1 MADHYNA
8 FISYRHAE
16 ADIRVAEAIEKGL
29 EQFHVPGKIRQ
40 KTGIKRINRI
50 FRDKDELP
58 LTSDLTAE
66 ISNALENS
74 DYLIVI
80 CSTNTRESLWVPRE
94 IEFFLRN
101 HTRKQILTVL
111 VDGEPT
117 DTIPEVLLSEKKTV
131 KDFYGNEQEIEV
143 PIEPLSCDYRMPPKK
158 AKKEELP
165 RLASSLLG
173 CSYAELMNRRR
184 QYKIRQ
190 LSIIFSAM
198 LLVAIGFGAYMFYSR
213 KTIIESRKALVESNE
228 KLVQSQQEL
237 LESREKIKE
246 NYNTA
251 LRNQSRYL
259 ANESKR
265 LMDEDLRTTAL
276 LIALESM
283 PAEGKSGVVT
293 PEAIKALN
301 EATYA
306 YQTTFGFDMN
316 PIWNYS
322 LPNTIQS
329 FEVSYDGKHLAALD
343 EYGTLVVWDTK
354 KHQEELRLTSESM
367 YWTGYSFTNDSFILW
382 CYDSIAAYDISD
394 FSLRY
399 ELHLDHSVHNLIY
412 DYDNKNII
420 LIGMASDPD
429 AFSIKNYM
437 IIKWLDEITG
447 QEIKTKLIDDNN
459 NSYYLNTAKLSP
471 DKKKIAFYASTL
483 DFTDRYY
490 MVYDSETDSITR
502 TDNIGKTSA
511 CLGWTPDGNLLAAI
525 YQDDYQMYSFLNET
539 YLKTDHIKISCL
551 DVNTFEPLWSYDFS
565 TNDISQGCRFYNLEA
580 SNSILFYC
588 GNRAVTL
595 DEKTGKMLYDHN
607 TNDTIVHVDDNNN
620 DGLPMY
626 ITSNGGIIYPS
637 TSTSNN
643 ALVQKYNLISSVSS
657 ADVCSGI
664 FVLRKNGK
672 DVIQYDLN
680 TTDDSFNKTSGIQPL
695 KALPTSTYV
704 AGDVLL
710 IYQSSIEVP
719 ELDVIDI
726 RSNNLLYSITF
737 SLPENTDIS
746 FLSSDYDK
754 VYMYYVNNDTIFLR
768 TLNIPTGKYEDKA
781 IAKDLKYFIY
791 PTMNDSIITSY
802 SLSKDDKAYILIYD
816 VTTDTARTIDIPEDL
831 GKPSSSPEYE
841 PLTKTVLYRDD
852 KGSYLLSDSGKAPVI
867 IDFPDDWTA
876 NYNFV
881 SGYTEDELA
890 AFNDKAIH
898 VFNSSGTVTAS
909 INTPGRSPVG
919 MSFCHTS
926 SDDIILVTYNDG
938 SLYRYSLAGEFIGR
952 TDISVY
958 ANVSNNHTY
967 EFDYTDSLL
976 YIHFSYMTD
985 IIDMNGWIEIANI
998 QNVLGYSNE
1007 ADIFYCYEYNNDS
1020 LFTIGCFKRYT
1031 TEDLIKKSL
1040 GILNGTTLS
1049 DDIKSMYG
1057 ITDN

>member
-131 KDFYGNEQEIEV
+131 KDLYGNEQEIEV

-190 LSIIFSAM
+190 LSIIFSAI

-228 KLVQSQQEL
+228 KLLQSQQEL

-283 PAEGKSGVVT
+283 PAEGKSGMVT
-293 PEAIKALN
+293 PEAIRALN

-420 LIGMASDPD
+420 LIGIASDPD
-429 AFSIKNYM
+429 PFSIKDYM

-565 TNDISQGCRFYNLEA
+565 TNDISRGCKFYNLEA

-588 GNRAVTL
+588 GNRAVML

-657 ADVCSGI
+657 ADVCNGI

-680 TTDDSFNKTSGIQPL
+680 TTDDSFNKISGIQPL

-781 IAKDLKYFIY
+781 IAKDLKHFIY

-867 IDFPDDWTA
+867 IDFPDDWTS

-958 ANVSNNHTY
+958 ANDSNNHTY

>member
-131 KDFYGNEQEIEV
+131 KDLYGNEQEIEV

-228 KLVQSQQEL
+228 KLLQSQQEL

-265 LMDEDLRTTAL
+265 IMDEDLRTTAL

-329 FEVSYDGKHLAALD
+329 FKVSYDGKHLAALD

-429 AFSIKNYM
+429 PFSIKDYM

-459 NSYYLNTAKLSP
+459 NSCYLNTAKLSP

-565 TNDISQGCRFYNLEA
+565 TNDISQGCKFYNLEA

-737 SLPENTDIS
+737 SLPEDTDIS

-781 IAKDLKYFIY
+781 IAKDLKHFIY

-852 KGSYLLSDSGKAPVI
+852 KGSYLLSDSGKVPVI

-958 ANVSNNHTY
+958 ANAPNNHTY

>member
-131 KDFYGNEQEIEV
+131 RDFYGNEQEIEV

-420 LIGMASDPD
+420 LIGKASDPD
-429 AFSIKNYM
+429 PFSIKNYM

-551 DVNTFEPLWSYDFS
+551 DANTFEPLWSYDFS
-565 TNDISQGCRFYNLEA
+565 TNDISQGCKFYNLEA

-781 IAKDLKYFIY
+781 IAKDLKYFSY

-876 NYNFV
+876 NYSFV

>member
-1 MADHYNA
+1 MEVKMADHYNA

-354 KHQEELRLTSESM
+354 QHQEELRLTSESM
-367 YWTGYSFTNDSFILW
+367 YWTGYSFTNDSFIL
-382 CYDSIAAYDISD
+382 C
-394 FSLRY
+394 
-399 ELHLDHSVHNLIY
+399 
-412 DYDNKNII
+412 
-420 LIGMASDPD
+420 
-429 AFSIKNYM
+429 
-437 IIKWLDEITG
+437 
-447 QEIKTKLIDDNN
+447 
-459 NSYYLNTAKLSP
+459 
-471 DKKKIAFYASTL
+471 KK
-483 DFTDRYY
+483 R
-490 MVYDSETDSITR
+490 
-502 TDNIGKTSA
+502 
-511 CLGWTPDGNLLAAI
+511 
-525 YQDDYQMYSFLNET
+525 
-539 YLKTDHIKISCL
+539 
-551 DVNTFEPLWSYDFS
+551 
-565 TNDISQGCRFYNLEA
+565 
-580 SNSILFYC
+580 
-588 GNRAVTL
+588 
-595 DEKTGKMLYDHN
+595 
-607 TNDTIVHVDDNNN
+607 
-620 DGLPMY
+620 
-626 ITSNGGIIYPS
+626 
-637 TSTSNN
+637 
-643 ALVQKYNLISSVSS
+643 
-657 ADVCSGI
+657 
-664 FVLRKNGK
+664 
-672 DVIQYDLN
+672 
-680 TTDDSFNKTSGIQPL
+680 
-695 KALPTSTYV
+695 
-704 AGDVLL
+704 
-710 IYQSSIEVP
+710 
-719 ELDVIDI
+719 
-726 RSNNLLYSITF
+726 
-737 SLPENTDIS
+737 
-746 FLSSDYDK
+746 
-754 VYMYYVNNDTIFLR
+754 
-768 TLNIPTGKYEDKA
+768 
-781 IAKDLKYFIY
+781 
-791 PTMNDSIITSY
+791 
-802 SLSKDDKAYILIYD
+802 
-816 VTTDTARTIDIPEDL
+816 
-831 GKPSSSPEYE
+831 
-841 PLTKTVLYRDD
+841 
-852 KGSYLLSDSGKAPVI
+852 
-867 IDFPDDWTA
+867 
-876 NYNFV
+876 
-881 SGYTEDELA
+881 
-890 AFNDKAIH
+890 
-898 VFNSSGTVTAS
+898 
-909 INTPGRSPVG
+909 
-919 MSFCHTS
+919 MSR
-926 SDDIILVTYNDG
+926 I
-938 SLYRYSLAGEFIGR
+938 
-952 TDISVY
+952 
-958 ANVSNNHTY
+958 
-967 EFDYTDSLL
+967 
-976 YIHFSYMTD
+976 
-985 IIDMNGWIEIANI
+985 
-998 QNVLGYSNE
+998 
-1007 ADIFYCYEYNNDS
+1007 
-1020 LFTIGCFKRYT
+1020 
-1031 TEDLIKKSL
+1031 
-1040 GILNGTTLS
+1040 
-1049 DDIKSMYG
+1049 
-1057 ITDN
+1057 

>member
-131 KDFYGNEQEIEV
+131 RDFYGNEQEIEV

-420 LIGMASDPD
+420 LIGKASDPD
-429 AFSIKNYM
+429 PFSIKNYM

-459 NSYYLNTAKLSP
+459 NSCYLNTAKLSP

-664 FVLRKNGK
+664 FILRKNGK

-781 IAKDLKYFIY
+781 IAKDLKSFIY

-881 SGYTEDELA
+881 SGYTENELA

-958 ANVSNNHTY
+958 ANASNNHTY

-1007 ADIFYCYEYNNDS
+1007 ADIFYCYECNNDS

>member
-131 KDFYGNEQEIEV
+131 KDLYGNEQEIEV

-198 LLVAIGFGAYMFYSR
+198 LLVAISFGAYMFYSR

-228 KLVQSQQEL
+228 KLLQSQQEL

-293 PEAIKALN
+293 PEAIRALN

-354 KHQEELRLTSESM
+354 KHREELRLTSESM

-420 LIGMASDPD
+420 LIGIASDPD
-429 AFSIKNYM
+429 PFSIKDYM

-459 NSYYLNTAKLSP
+459 NSCYLNTAKLSP

-588 GNRAVTL
+588 GNRAVML

-657 ADVCSGI
+657 ADVCSGV

-680 TTDDSFNKTSGIQPL
+680 TTDDSFNKISGIQPL

-726 RSNNLLYSITF
+726 RSNNLLYSISF

-781 IAKDLKYFIY
+781 IAKDLKHFIY

-876 NYNFV
+876 DYNFV

-958 ANVSNNHTY
+958 ANASNNHTY

-1020 LFTIGCFKRYT
+1020 LYTIGCFKRYT